1 MSKKVIFNTMKATAI
16 ESMSQFHQALFKMRE
31 LRKQFNSDKA
41 NIDKKINETL
51 ENRKKAIEGG
61 MDEEEAVRQYDIA
74 QLYRDQTAL
83 KEAYRADCKPWKEQS
98 KKALE
103 LIPENTHKAYCEAMD
118 KGEMAGLSKAVEQFC
133 QNIGAT
139 NQGGSAISK
148 MATKIAVRVS
158 GRKKATGQAAEDG
171 KYTQNKTRR
180 AFDELFM
187 LVLIEYL
194 IEEKG
199 IFVINDD
206 NTLSMKEFK

>member
-1 MSKKVIFNTMKATAI
+1 
-16 ESMSQFHQALFKMRE
+16 
-31 LRKQFNSDKA
+31 
-41 NIDKKINETL
+41 
-51 ENRKKAIEGG
+51 
-61 MDEEEAVRQYDIA
+61 
-74 QLYRDQTAL
+74 
-83 KEAYRADCKPWKEQS
+83 
-98 KKALE
+98 
-103 LIPENTHKAYCEAMD
+103 
-118 KGEMAGLSKAVEQFC
+118 
-133 QNIGAT
+133 
-139 NQGGSAISK
+139 

>member
-1 MSKKVIFNTMKATAI
+1 MSKNVIFNTMKATAI
-16 ESMSQFHQALFKMRE
+16 VSMSQFHQALFK
-31 LRKQFNSDKA
+31 LRKLRKEFAEAKKA
-41 NIDKKINETL
+41 IDKKINETL
-51 ENRKKAIEGG
+51 EDRKKAIESG

-74 QLYRDQTAL
+74 QFYRDQTAL
-83 KEAYRADCKPWKEQS
+83 KEAYQGACKPWKEQS

-118 KGEMAGLSKAVEQFC
+118 KGEMAGLTKAVGQFC

-139 NQGGSAISK
+139 NQGGSAVSK

-158 GRKKATGQAAEDG
+158 GRKKATGKDAENG
-171 KYTQNKTRR
+171 KYTANKSKR
-180 AFDELFM
+180 AFNELFM

-206 NTLSMKEFK
+206 NTLSMKQF

>member
-1 MSKKVIFNTMKATAI
+1 MSKKVVFNTMKVSAI

-51 ENRKKAIEGG
+51 EDRKKAIESG

-74 QLYRDQTAL
+74 QFYRDQTAL
-83 KEAYRADCKPWKEQS
+83 KEAYQRTCKPWREQS

-103 LIPENTHKAYCEAMD
+103 LIPESTHKSYCEAMD
-118 KGEMAGLSKAVEQFC
+118 KGEMAGLTKAVEQFC

-158 GRKKATGQAAEDG
+158 GRKKATGKDAEEG
-171 KYTQNKTRR
+171 KYTANKSKR
-180 AFDELFM
+180 AFNELFM

-206 NTLSMKEFK
+206 NTLSMKQF